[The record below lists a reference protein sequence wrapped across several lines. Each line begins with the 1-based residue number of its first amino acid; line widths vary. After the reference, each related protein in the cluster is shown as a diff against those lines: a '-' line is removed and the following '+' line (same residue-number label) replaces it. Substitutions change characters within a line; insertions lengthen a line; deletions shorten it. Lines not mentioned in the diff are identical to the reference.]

1 MSEGATAA
9 APRAASAGTVS
20 ASAAAAGAATA
31 APAAAL
37 AHAAAHAPE
46 ERAATSVP
54 TGRLGIWWFLA
65 SEIVIFGGLVTC
77 YVLFRLRHPEWG
89 ALAAHTLTPAGAVN
103 TFVLLTSSLSVV
115 LAHDAASRGNHRLA
129 SQALM
134 QTLFAGAVFMGIK
147 AFEYGHEIAQG
158 FTPNAGLFWSFY
170 YAMTGLHALHVLGGM
185 VAILAVRRSV
195 AKGEHLRRVEYVGIY
210 WHFVD
215 IVWIFLFPLLY
226 LASRG

>member
-1 MSEGATAA
+1 MSDGAT
-9 APRAASAGTVS
+9 
-20 ASAAAAGAATA
+20 ATA
-31 APAAAL
+31 APAAQT
-37 AHAAAHAPE
+37 AAAHADPHGSV
-46 ERAATSVP
+46 ERAATTVP

-89 ALAAHTLTPAGAVN
+89 ELAAHTLTPAGAVN
-103 TFVLLTSSLSVV
+103 TFVLLTSSLTIV
-115 LAHDAASRGNHRLA
+115 LAHDAAARGKHRLA
-129 SQALM
+129 SQAMM
-134 QTLFAGAVFMGIK
+134 QTLFCGAIFMGIK

-158 FTPNAGLFWSFY
+158 FTPVAGLFWSFY
-170 YAMTGLHALHVLGGM
+170 YSMTGLHALHVLGGM
-185 VAILAVRRSV
+185 VAIYALQRSV
-195 AKGEHLRRVEYVGIY
+195 ARGEHLRRVEYVGIY

>member
-1 MSEGATAA
+1 MSDGATAT
-9 APRAASAGTVS
+9 TVS
-20 ASAAAAGAATA
+20 SATVTRSGAVAPTTLPVATTLASG
-31 APAAAL
+31 
-37 AHAAAHAPE
+37 HE
-46 ERAATSVP
+46 DRAATTVP

-89 ALAAHTLTPAGAVN
+89 ALAAHTLTAAGALN
-103 TFVLLTSSLSVV
+103 TFVLLTSSLTVV
-115 LAHDAASRGNHRLA
+115 LAHDAASRGKHQLA
-129 SQALM
+129 ALALL
-134 QTLFAGAVFMGIK
+134 QTLFGGAVFLGVK

-170 YAMTGLHALHVLGGM
+170 YAMTGLHALHVLGGL
-185 VAILAVRRSV
+185 VAIAVVQRSV
-195 AKGEHLRRVEYVGIY
+195 ARGRHLRRVEYVGIY

>member
-1 MSEGATAA
+1 MSHGATATVTPA
-9 APRAASAGTVS
+9 APPATSSTGAAMG
-20 ASAAAAGAATA
+20 ASAASLAQAH
-31 APAAAL
+31 PA
-37 AHAAAHAPE
+37 E

>member
-1 MSEGATAA
+1 MTATAETAKARAAVAVAPVATAA
-9 APRAASAGTVS
+9 A
-20 ASAAAAGAATA
+20 
-31 APAAAL
+31 
-37 AHAAAHAPE
+37 HAAE

-89 ALAAHTLTPAGAVN
+89 ALAAHTLTPAGALN
-103 TFVLLTSSLSVV
+103 TFVLLTSSLTVV
-115 LAHDAASRGNHRLA
+115 LAHDAASRGKHQLA
-129 SQALM
+129 ALALL
-134 QTLFAGAVFMGIK
+134 QTLFGGAVFLGVK

-170 YAMTGLHALHVLGGM
+170 YAMTGLHALHVLGGL
-185 VAILAVRRSV
+185 VAIWVVQRSV
-195 AKGEHLRRVEYVGIY
+195 AQGRHLRRVEYVGIY

>member
-1 MSEGATAA
+1 MTDGAVATATVVPA
-9 APRAASAGTVS
+9 AP
-20 ASAAAAGAATA
+20 
-31 APAAAL
+31 PAV
-37 AHAAAHAPE
+37 
-46 ERAATSVP
+46 AATSAHENEDRGATTVP

-89 ALAAHTLTPAGAVN
+89 ALAAHTLTPAGALN
-103 TFVLLTSSLSVV
+103 TFVLLTSSLTVV
-115 LAHDAASRGNHRLA
+115 LAHDAASRGKHQLA
-129 SQALM
+129 SLALL
-134 QTLFAGAVFMGIK
+134 QTLFGGAVFLGVK
-147 AFEYGHEIAQG
+147 ALEYGHEIAQG

-170 YAMTGLHALHVLGGM
+170 YAMTGLHALHVLGGL
-185 VAILAVRRSV
+185 VAIWVVQRSV
-195 AKGEHLRRVEYVGIY
+195 AQGRHLRRVEYVGIY

>member
-1 MSEGATAA
+1 MSDGATATVTPA
-9 APRAASAGTVS
+9 APPATSSTGAAMG
-20 ASAAAAGAATA
+20 ASAASLAQAH
-31 APAAAL
+31 PA
-37 AHAAAHAPE
+37 E

-158 FTPNAGLFWSFY
+158 FTPNADLFWSFY

-185 VAILAVRRSV
+185 VAIYALRRSV
-195 AKGEHLRRVEYVGIY
+195 ARGEHLRRVEYVGIY